1 MDKNAR
7 SQARE
12 RITPEGAEIVDGV
25 PFEGLP
31 VDIKDLID
39 NAISDFCLYE
49 CTPPIEDLSKE
60 KQPRWSACCMYVGW
74 NVFRKYKILR
84 DSDRLPDGRWIGYDM
99 RAVWA
104 AVPVWAYY
112 CVRYNKAPFI
122 MDFGYFIGASFQWIY
137 AKDNELLTPERQELT
152 KKLKEI
158 QEGGL
163 ASLIADGS
171 RNPTGAIAILNH
183 WHGWDSNKITIQTDA
198 RPALSA
204 VSLPVLGSP
213 AAQNVPILET
223 IPQEATQE
231 SQ

>member
-7 SQARE
+7 TQARD

-60 KQPRWSACCMYVGW
+60 KQTRWTACCIYVGW
-74 NVFRKYKILR
+74 NVFKKYKILR
-84 DSDRLPDGRWIGYDM
+84 SAERGEDGCFIGYDY
-99 RAVWA
+99 RKAWA
-104 AVPVWAYY
+104 ALPVWVYY
-112 CVRYNKAPFI
+112 CVSYNKAPFI
-122 MDFGYFIGASFQWIY
+122 YDFGHFIGASYDWIY
-137 AKDNELLTPERQELT
+137 CRDGEILTPDHARLI
-152 KKLKEI
+152 KKLKEV

-183 WHGWDSNKITIQTDA
+183 WHGWDANKITIQTDA

-204 VSLPVLGSP
+204 VSLPVLGANP
-213 AAQNVPILET
+213 AQTVPILET
-223 IPQEATQE
+223 TPQETTQE